1 MSDLDIDKKYPIS
14 EIKRLSTKYGEKII
28 VELEDGS
35 VISLPQRCVNRASD
49 YLKLNDIIPLYFVY
63 LGSKDTGVQSHEFMW
78 NKNSS
83 TSLLQHGSEGV
94 LSFRCKLDL
103 ELGNLLFFDG
113 IMNHEVYLNILKRNF
128 KLSAKNLD
136 TGNDAKRNALKLHH
150 WCLCNCPHSM
160 KTGLQKF

>member
-63 LGSKDTGVQSHEFMW
+63 LGSKDTGKSCPAHM
-78 NKNSS
+78 
-83 TSLLQHGSEGV
+83 
-94 LSFRCKLDL
+94 
-103 ELGNLLFFDG
+103 
-113 IMNHEVYLNILKRNF
+113 F
-128 KLSAKNLD
+128 KFEK
-136 TGNDAKRNALKLHH
+136 
-150 WCLCNCPHSM
+150 
-160 KTGLQKF
+160 